1 MFNRQRWVTKVVLIA
16 FGVSNVAFAQ
26 SGYYPQT
33 SLPIN
38 PNTQLP
44 NGGRYPSLGVNPS
57 QTNVVQQ
64 DDEQVIVIQEQIQ
77 EKRDEIIVI
86 QKDIKDI
93 DRELR
98 SDDPFEHGCDC
109 RASLKTCDSQVFAD
123 LGLDPQSPTSCEDI
137 WEKQPKL
144 NRLPKDC
151 RRLVRTCK
159 RVDRKIARKES
170 KQREKDLKDE
180 IKELEKELRE
190 AKKNARKGTSRG
202 TPCVECNQQAN
213 QRTRLSGGEI
223 ALGLA
228 PYVTQ
233 LGLGIVGA
241 SMYNKSLNTSLSAYN
256 GYLSNNLAAC
266 QDYTQANLTMGVPAN
281 PCQTAMWNGAGVNG
295 GMGLMGAM
303 MMPGMLNGGLN
314 GGLYMNGAYPYSM
327 NGMNMNGYNP
337 FGVGMNVGLNAGVG
351 MGAMNPLG
359 IGAQAAMWP
368 YSMGMN
374 SMYSPFQS
382 GFGLQGGLNIG
393 FNGGMGMGMGN
404 GYDMYGYQMQMQQQ
418 MYQQQMYAQM
428 YQQQMY
434 QQQYSAA
441 MAQQQYQQALYR
453 YQQVMSNASGGF
465 GYNANPYGQ
474 FGLGVNIG
482 IGGSMG
488 FGGQQMMPGFGGQMG
503 GANTF

>member
-16 FGVSNVAFAQ
+16 FGISNVAFAQ

-33 SLPIN
+33 SLPIH
-38 PNTQLP
+38 PNVQMP

-86 QKDIKDI
+86 QKDIKEI

-98 SDDPFEHGCDC
+98 NDDPFEHGCDC

-159 RVDRKIARKES
+159 RVDRKIARKEN

-190 AKKNARKGTSRG
+190 AKKNARKGSRG
-202 TPCVECNQQAN
+202 TPCVECYQQAN
-213 QRTRLSGGEI
+213 ERTRLSGGEV

-228 PYVTQ
+228 PYITQ

-256 GYLSNNLAAC
+256 GYLTNNLAAC
-266 QDYTQANLTMGVPAN
+266 QDYTQANLTMGIPTN
-281 PCQTAMWNGAGVNG
+281 PCQAAAWNGPTVG
-295 GMGLMGAM
+295 GIGNFGLMGGA
-303 MMPGMLNGGLN
+303 LNGLN
-314 GGLYMNGAYPYSM
+314 GGLSMNGAYPYSM
-327 NGMNMNGYNP
+327 YGMNMNGYNP

-351 MGAMNPLG
+351 LGAMNPLG
-359 IGAQAAMWP
+359 MGMSAGMWP
-368 YSMGMN
+368 YQMGMN
-374 SMYSPFQS
+374 SMYSPFQN

-393 FNGGMGMGMGN
+393 LNGGMGMN
-404 GYDMYGYQMQMQQQ
+404 GYMDPYAMQIQQQ

-434 QQQYSAA
+434 QQQYGAA
-441 MAQQQYQQALYR
+441 IAQQQYQQALYR
-453 YQQVMSNASGGF
+453 YQQVMSNYSSGGF
-465 GYNANPYGQ
+465 GYNNNAYGQ

-482 IGGSMG
+482 IGGSVG
-488 FGGQQMMPGFGGQMG
+488 FGGQPMMPGFGNPMG
-503 GANTF
+503 GSTF